1 MSLSG
6 KEKKR
11 GPNWT
16 IEERNTLIELC
27 RASTNT
33 LKMNWGEVADR
44 VNSIGGNSRVAP
56 EVKKKW
62 TDMKSN
68 VKRKAQQERT
78 ESRQTGN
85 GLKTINLDSWE
96 EMVLTTIPKVS
107 VDGIPGGVQCGVSS
121 NQESNK
127 EEEEEEE
134 EEEKDMIQGAA
145 ANVKDRSSS
154 VKFSSCNATG
164 GSTSNLQLR
173 MVMAQE
179 QQNSILS
186 SIDSTLKKMLEY
198 QKEKSVDLLHFEY

>member
-62 TDMKSN
+62 TDMK
-68 VKRKAQQERT
+68 RL
-78 ESRQTGN
+78 QTHA
-85 GLKTINLDSWE
+85 TP
-96 EMVLTTIPKVS
+96 LTLF
-107 VDGIPGGVQCGVSS
+107 
-121 NQESNK
+121 
-127 EEEEEEE
+127 
-134 EEEKDMIQGAA
+134 A
-145 ANVKDRSSS
+145 
-154 VKFSSCNATG
+154 
-164 GSTSNLQLR
+164 
-173 MVMAQE
+173 
-179 QQNSILS
+179 SICRAGRLPL
-186 SIDSTLKKMLEY
+186 IRNFL
-198 QKEKSVDLLHFEY
+198 

>member
-16 IEERNTLIELC
+16 LEERNTLIELC

-56 EVKKKW
+56 EV
-62 TDMKSN
+62 
-68 VKRKAQQERT
+68 
-78 ESRQTGN
+78 
-85 GLKTINLDSWE
+85 
-96 EMVLTTIPKVS
+96 LTTIPKVS

-121 NQESNK
+121 IQESNK
-127 EEEEEEE
+127 EEKE

-145 ANVKDRSSS
+145 AN
-154 VKFSSCNATG
+154 
-164 GSTSNLQLR
+164 
-173 MVMAQE
+173 
-179 QQNSILS
+179 I
-186 SIDSTLKKMLEY
+186 
-198 QKEKSVDLLHFEY
+198 

>member
-62 TDMKSN
+62 TDMK
-68 VKRKAQQERT
+68 
-78 ESRQTGN
+78 
-85 GLKTINLDSWE
+85 
-96 EMVLTTIPKVS
+96 VLTTIPKVS

-127 EEEEEEE
+127 EEEEEEEE

-186 SIDSTLKKMLEY
+186 SIDSTLKKIHIAITFNDEVFMTEESCCDPGHLATMSMNLIY
-198 QKEKSVDLLHFEY
+198 NRKRAKTISKCND

>member
-62 TDMKSN
+62 TDMK
-68 VKRKAQQERT
+68 
-78 ESRQTGN
+78 
-85 GLKTINLDSWE
+85 
-96 EMVLTTIPKVS
+96 VLTTIPKVS

-121 NQESNK
+121 IQESNK
-127 EEEEEEE
+127 EEEEE

-179 QQNSILS
+179 QQNTSTNSCNTLDAVCLDMPCRSATSDKKFPLDRTLS
-186 SIDSTLKKMLEY
+186 PTSTCY
-198 QKEKSVDLLHFEY
+198 TN